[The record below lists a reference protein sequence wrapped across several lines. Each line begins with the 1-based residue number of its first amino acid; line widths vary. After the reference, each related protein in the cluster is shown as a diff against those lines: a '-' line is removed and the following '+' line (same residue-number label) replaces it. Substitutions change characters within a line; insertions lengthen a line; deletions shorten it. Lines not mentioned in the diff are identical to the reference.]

1 MIHRLWNIPER
12 AICHWENKNSFFE
25 KSVLWQLDS
34 PTRIS
39 SIPTLLSG
47 FKFSLS
53 LNKDQRNSWGEWKDG
68 LRGDGHK
75 LKLDGS
81 WVKAGQDLTLQ
92 QTPSKPPTLS
102 TAPKVGEEA
111 RVSPPLGDRKSVAA
125 LLLRLGAA
133 AGALGLWGGVHSE
146 LWRPLTTREADL
158 HPHSHKVRSPDV
170 FGKRPRRLLTI
181 GGGVGGTS

>member
-111 RVSPPLGDRKSVAA
+111 RVSPPLGNRKSVAA

-133 AGALGLWGGVHSE
+133 AGALGLRGGVHSA
-146 LWRPLTTREADL
+146 LEAT
-158 HPHSHKVRSPDV
+158 HHQGGWFTSSQSQGQK
-170 FGKRPRRLLTI
+170 PRCFWQTSSEATNYWGW
-181 GGGVGGTS
+181 GGRD